1 MPPGNRPELLD
12 YNWDQMEFWQ
22 AALAPPPARKLHD
35 PQVQRG
41 EQLFNQAGCASCH
54 VPELITG
61 EYPLLPLIS
70 LTKFRAFT
78 DLLLHDMGDDLAD
91 GRPDFLAGPRD
102 WRTPPLWGIGL
113 SEQVNG
119 STHLLHDGR
128 ARTVLEAI
136 LWHGGEG
143 KAAKDTFSNMTS
155 EERES
160 VIAFVNAI

>member
-1 MPPGNRPELLD
+1 
-12 YNWDQMEFWQ
+12 
-22 AALAPPPARKLHD
+22 
-35 PQVQRG
+35 
-41 EQLFNQAGCASCH
+41 
-54 VPELITG
+54 
-61 EYPLLPLIS
+61 
-70 LTKFRAFT
+70 
-78 DLLLHDMGDDLAD
+78 MGDDLAD

-119 STHLLHDGR
+119 STHLMHDGR